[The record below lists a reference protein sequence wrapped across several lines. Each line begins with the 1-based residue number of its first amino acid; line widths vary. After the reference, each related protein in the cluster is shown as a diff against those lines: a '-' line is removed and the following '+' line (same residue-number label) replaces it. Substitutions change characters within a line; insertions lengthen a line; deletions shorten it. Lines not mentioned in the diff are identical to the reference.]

1 MWLLIAINAA
11 MLVALL
17 VTLWRLHH
25 LQRSLLI
32 HNRPD
37 TLVAGQKV
45 DTPERRREQVPSRRA
60 GLDEFPE
67 ENDLTSAARIRHPQ
81 HRGRS

>member
-1 MWLLIAINAA
+1 MWMLIAINAA
-11 MLVALL
+11 MLAVLL

-37 TLVAGQKV
+37 IPVVRQDLDTL
-45 DTPERRREQVPSRRA
+45 ERRREQASARRS

-67 ENDLTSAARIRHPQ
+67 EDDVESAAGIRHPQ
-81 HRGRS
+81 RRGRS